1 MTVFN
6 CAGLERKVP
15 RVLSRVGAIQCL
27 SPLSL
32 EELKLLSPAE
42 CGEELARCLDE
53 VSILGTLVV
62 ILDSQ

>member
-1 MTVFN
+1 MP
-6 CAGLERKVP
+6 C
-15 RVLSRVGAIQCL
+15 VLSRVGAIQCL

-53 VSILGTLVV
+53 VSIWYSTDMCP
-62 ILDSQ
+62 I